1 MSEALPSHPS
11 QERVHRIDGEH
22 HRVGLLAGGGRFPLL
37 FAEAARRKGL
47 AVVGVGVKEE
57 ASPELERTC
66 DEFYWA
72 GIARMGRMIRL
83 FKRAGIDRVV
93 MAGKLTKSLLFTP
106 GRVLH
111 FLPDWRAVHCW
122 FTYARCDKKDD
133 TLLLAVVQEFG
144 RDGIQFDS
152 ALDFCPELLVERG
165 CLTRRRPSPAQW
177 KDITF
182 GWSLAKEMGRLD
194 VGQSVVVKEEA
205 VLAVE
210 AIEGTDRT
218 IQRAGEFCPSG
229 GFTVVKVAKPQ
240 QDRRFDVPT
249 IGTNTIHTIHQAGG
263 RVLAVEAGQ
272 TIVLDQDQVV
282 ELADQYG
289 MCVVALDAEK
299 DLSRVPAY

>member
-1 MSEALPSHPS
+1 MAEAARWHQTEDRFYRL
-11 QERVHRIDGEH
+11 DGEH
-22 HRVGLLAGGGRFPLL
+22 QRVGLLAGGGRFPLL
-37 FAEAARRKGL
+37 FAEAARRKGYE
-47 AVVGVGVKEE
+47 VVGVGVKEE
-57 ASPELERTC
+57 ASPELEQKC
-66 DEFYWA
+66 NEFHWA
-72 GIARMGRMIRL
+72 GVAKMGRMIRL
-83 FKRAGIDRVV
+83 FRRASVNRVV

-106 GRVLH
+106 RRVLH

-122 FTYARCDKKDD
+122 FTYARRDKKDD
-133 TLLLAVVQEFG
+133 TLLLAIIQEFG

-177 KDITF
+177 KDIIF
-182 GWSLAKEMGRLD
+182 GWNLAKEMGRLD

-218 IQRAGEFCPSG
+218 IQRAGEFCPAG

-249 IGTNTIHTIHQAGG
+249 IGTNTVHTIHQAGG
-263 RVLAVEAGQ
+263 KVLAIEGGQ

-299 DLSRVPAY
+299 DVPETPA